1 MRYLLLLLL
10 FVGSSALAQ
19 TVADPDPVTSSSYLL
34 RLILGLAFIVV
45 LIFVLARFASRFNFN
60 RGVGNGALRI
70 IAGLPTGARDR
81 IVLLQVGEEQI
92 LLGLTPGRIEK
103 LHALA
108 VPVETDQEAVVTGNF
123 ARKLKA
129 AIDGGKAS

>member
-1 MRYLLLLLL
+1 MRYLLLTLLL
-10 FVGSSALAQ
+10 VGSSALAQ
-19 TVADPDPVTSSSYLL
+19 TAAEPDPVMSSDYLL
-34 RLILGLAFIVV
+34 RLVFGLAFIVV
-45 LIFVLARFASRFNFN
+45 LIFVLARFVTRFNFN
-60 RGVGNGALRI
+60 QGAGNGALKI

-103 LHALA
+103 LHALS
-108 VPVETDQEAVVTGNF
+108 VPIETNQETVVTGNF

-129 AIDGGKAS
+129 VMDGGKAS